1 MQLQPFLRRNKSVQ
15 RVFVLFSLIIL
26 GASTVFASTSSIS
39 STYKYAWS
47 NVGGWVNFNPTNG
60 GVTVTSTALTGYA
73 WSANDG
79 WINFSP
85 TEGGVKNDGA
95 GNLSGFAWDETAGW
109 VDFSGVK
116 IDAAGKFTG
125 EATGGTVDGTSY
137 ALNFNCT
144 NCNVVTTWRPSA
156 NQNQAAGSIS
166 PIYTSPLSTQP
177 NSVTPSST
185 TSPYTPSSG
194 APLSVNPPIGTPPP
208 PLAAVGA
215 VGGGQTGSPS
225 SFTGGYQT
233 GGTQNQTNGFPSS
246 FHTPSPTA
254 LTSGTSSAATGFLK
268 SIAVP
273 ALILVI
279 AFAAIFLL
287 RFFL

>member
-1 MQLQPFLRRNKSVQ
+1 MPLQRNNLIRRIFL
-15 RVFVLFSLIIL
+15 LLGLIIF
-26 GASTVFASTSSIS
+26 GASTAFASTSSING
-39 STYKYAWS
+39 TDKYAWS

-60 GVTVTSTALTGYA
+60 GVTVTGTALTGYA

-144 NCNVVTTWRPSA
+144 NCDVVTTWKPSA
-156 NQNQAAGSIS
+156 TSQNQAGSIS
-166 PIYTSPLSTQP
+166 PVYTPPPPNQP
-177 NSVTPSST
+177 NSVASTST
-185 TSPYTPSSG
+185 TSTYTPSTG
-194 APLSVNPPIGTPPP
+194 TPLSANPPAGTLPP

-215 VGGGQTGSPS
+215 GGGGSS
-225 SFTGGYQT
+225 SFTEGYQT
-233 GGTQNQTNGFPSS
+233 GTQNQPEGSQS
-246 FHTPSPTA
+246 YSHAPSPTA
-254 LTSGTSSAATGFLK
+254 LTGGTSSATTGFLK

-279 AFAAIFLL
+279 AVAAIMLL

>member
-1 MQLQPFLRRNKSVQ
+1 MQSQLPPQRNNFLQRALLLLGLI
-15 RVFVLFSLIIL
+15 LF
-26 GASTVFASTSSIS
+26 GASTAFAATSSIN

-144 NCNVVTTWRPSA
+144 NCDVVTTWKPSA
-156 NQNQAAGSIS
+156 TSQNQAGSIS
-166 PIYTSPLSTQP
+166 PVYTLPPSNQSNSAAST
-177 NSVTPSST
+177 ST
-185 TSPYTPSSG
+185 TSAYTPSTG
-194 APLSVNPPIGTPPP
+194 TPLSANPPAGTLPP

-215 VGGGQTGSPS
+215 GEGGS
-225 SFTGGYQT
+225 SFFAGGYQT
-233 GGTQNQTNGFPSS
+233 SIQNQPTGSQS
-246 FHTPSPTA
+246 YSHTPAPTV

-268 SIAVP
+268 SVAVP
-273 ALILVI
+273 VLILIV
-279 AFAAIFLL
+279 AFAAIMLL